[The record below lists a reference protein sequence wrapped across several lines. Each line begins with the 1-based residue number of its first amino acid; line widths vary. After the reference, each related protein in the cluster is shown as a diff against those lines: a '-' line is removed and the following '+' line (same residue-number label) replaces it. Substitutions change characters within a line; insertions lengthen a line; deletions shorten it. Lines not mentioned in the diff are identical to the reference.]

1 MQVDSIPSPGEY
13 WWPRSKPYP
22 RGFARSDGYRP
33 VDAECD
39 HFHCHA
45 PVSGSALSGRSA
57 LAATD
62 LRAQPHER
70 VVVTADHALL
80 HRDDR
85 VVGDLDVLGADLG
98 AALRDVAHPDALF
111 VAGEVRTVFARVERV
126 HVELGRTDEETGS
139 GERLLVVLVVTHD
152 VAGVLAEEA
161 LDALAELLRALD
173 VDLLHPVVAG
183 RHPLGRGERRDL
195 AGLRVVEG
203 HVGHEVA
210 DDREGTHR
218 RHGDRLGLGERRHPG
233 HAQQPRH
240 AVDLGAA
247 RTALAGLAVP
257 THREVTRL
265 GGLDAVD
272 DVEHDLALVDLD
284 GVVDE
289 LAAVGVAAPDP
300 EPRVVAHD
308 PLPSM
313 GVTGAGTSASSSGL
327 RYLASPPVSKRAS
340 RSPRMAGIGCSRT
353 TIPSRSAEQM
363 RLRPRQRGSI
373 VG

>member
-1 MQVDSIPSPGEY
+1 MQVDSIPSPGDFE
-13 WWPRSKPYP
+13 WPRSKPYP

-57 LAATD
+57 LAETD

-111 VAGEVRTVFARVERV
+111 VAGEVRTVFTRVERV
-126 HVELGRTDEETGS
+126 HVELGRPDEEAGS
-139 GERLLVVLVVTHD
+139 GERLLVALVVTHD

-161 LDALAELLRALD
+161 LDALAELLRPLD
-173 VDLLHPVVAG
+173 VDLLHPVLARRQV
-183 RHPLGRGERRDL
+183 RRGEGRDL
-195 AGLRVVEG
+195 AGLRVVER
-203 HVGHEVA
+203 HVGDEVA
-210 DDREGTHR
+210 DHREGAER
-218 RHGDRLGLGERRHPG
+218 RDRDRLGLAEGRHAG
-233 HAQQPRH
+233 HAQQPWH

-257 THREVTRL
+257 AHCEVARL
-265 GGLDAVD
+265 GGLEAVD

-289 LAAVGVAAPDP
+289 LAAARVAAPDP

-308 PLPSM
+308 SLPSM
-313 GVTGAGTSASSSGL
+313 GVAGAGTAASSSGV
-327 RYLASPPVSKRAS
+327 RYLASSPVSKRAS
-340 RSPRMAGIGCSRT
+340 RSPRMGGIGCSRT
-353 TIPSRSAEQM
+353 TMASPSAEQM